1 MDKLLKNR
9 LDAIIELALAIK
21 EDVLEADKLA
31 RMESAELKF
40 TDKEI
45 LSMPKPLQKSFRCNR
60 VTAHVAKRSNG
71 SVTVR
76 CQIDGVRITAT
87 ARTVAEAKQKF
98 IDRLKSVMP
107 ARRVA
112 VSRTNFEAYAR
123 RWLDSVKR
131 PYVKPT
137 TFKEYARQFD
147 RDIFPRFG
155 GMQLESIKHFELQEF
170 INEFTL
176 TGRFKTASKVTQLL
190 TSLFDYAVADG
201 VIERSPMAK
210 IRRVKYEKTHGTA
223 LTREEERQLIE
234 ALKNAPTLYNQAFAF
249 LCYTGLRRSELATVK
264 LGDGFITVVSA
275 KQRLGAQ
282 EKTRNVPLC
291 PMLQRLMPG
300 IELESIKQLS
310 PAMLTRHFKALLPNH
325 HLHDLRHTFITRA
338 QECGIARE
346 LVSLWAGHAADTSQT
361 STVYTHLGQNLS
373 LQLTAIK
380 KFDYTL

>member
-45 LSMPKPLQKSFRCNR
+45 LLMPKPLQKSFRTNR
-60 VTAHVAKRSNG
+60 VTAHVAKRKNG
-71 SVTVR
+71 SITVR
-76 CQIDGVRITAT
+76 CQIDGVRVTAT
-87 ARTVAEAKQKF
+87 ARTLAEAKQKF
-98 IDRLKSVMP
+98 IERLKSVTP
-107 ARRVA
+107 TRRRA
-112 VSRTNFEAYAR
+112 LSRTNFEAYAR
-123 RWLDSVKR
+123 RWLDTVKR
-131 PYVKPT
+131 PYVKET

-155 GMQLESIKHFELQEF
+155 EIELKAIKHFELQEF

-176 TGRFKTASKVTQLL
+176 SGRFKTASKVAQLL
-190 TSLFDYAVADG
+190 GSLFDYAVADG

-210 IRRVKYEKTHGTA
+210 IRHVKYEKTHGTA
-223 LTREEERQLIE
+223 LTREEERKLVDAFKKE
-234 ALKNAPTLYNQAFAF
+234 PTLYNQAFAF
-249 LCYTGLRRSELATVK
+249 LCYTGLRRSELATVQ
-264 LGDGFITVVSA
+264 LRAGFITVESA
-275 KQRLGAQ
+275 KQRLGASV
-282 EKTRNVPLC
+282 KKRNVPLC

-300 IELESIKQLS
+300 IELEKIKQLS
-310 PAMLTRHFKALLPNH
+310 PAMLTRHFKALLPEH

-346 LVSLWAGHAADTSQT
+346 LVSLWAGHAPDTSQT

-373 LQLTAIK
+373 LQLTEVK
-380 KFDYTL
+380 KYDYTL